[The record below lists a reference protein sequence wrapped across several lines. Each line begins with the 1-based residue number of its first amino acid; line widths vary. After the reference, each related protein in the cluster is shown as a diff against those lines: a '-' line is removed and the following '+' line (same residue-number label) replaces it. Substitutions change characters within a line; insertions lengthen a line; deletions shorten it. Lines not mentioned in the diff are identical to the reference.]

1 MFGGK
6 KKKGMNLMEH
16 GTKAVG
22 TVTLIRDTGTT
33 INDNPRVAMTF
44 KIEPLDGTPAFEADK
59 TTTVSR
65 VEIPQPG
72 SRYPVWFDPEDHSSF
87 AYATIAD
94 ASGRQQIVAMFGP
107 EAFGPDGSGVGL
119 PAPAAAAPAPAA
131 DDPIERIKKLSELHA
146 AGVLTDEEFAT
157 KKAELLGE
165 V

>member
-1 MFGGK
+1 VFGGK
-6 KKKGMNLMEH
+6 KKKAMNLMEN

-22 TVTLIRDTGTT
+22 TVTLIRDTGAT

-44 KIEPLDGTPAFEADK
+44 RIEPLDGTPAFEAEK

-72 SRYPVWFDPEDHSSF
+72 SRYPVWFDPEDHTAF

-94 ASGRQQIVAMFGP
+94 ATGRQQIVAMFGP

-119 PAPAAAAPAPAA
+119 PAAAAPAPAA

-146 AGVLTDEEFAT
+146 AGVLTDEEFAV